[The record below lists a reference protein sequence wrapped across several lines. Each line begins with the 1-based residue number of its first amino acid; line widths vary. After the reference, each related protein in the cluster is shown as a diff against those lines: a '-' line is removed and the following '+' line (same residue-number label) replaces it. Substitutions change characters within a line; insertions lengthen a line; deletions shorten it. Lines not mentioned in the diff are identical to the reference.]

1 MTINQQEITEIQT
14 QLQAGLTA
22 FQGPIETD
30 ADLAQTDQ
38 ALTWVKVKN
47 KFLDKTLKEFTKPHR
62 DAEKIVRDWFRPS
75 LDAGSALEALLK
87 QRIGAYHLAQQAKQT
102 AQLEAARV
110 QFQAG
115 QVEAGRE
122 ALALVPEQAQV
133 KGLSVRTVW
142 QFEVLD
148 PDLVPPGLCSPDVRK
163 IEAQV
168 AAGARDIPGVR
179 VWQGAQVSK
188 RV

>member
-1 MTINQQEITEIQT
+1 MTINQQDIVKLQT

-22 FQGPIETD
+22 FQGTIQDD

-38 ALTWVKVKN
+38 ALTWVKTKT
-47 KFLDKTLKEFTKPHR
+47 KFLAERLKEFTKPHR
-62 DAEKIVRDWFRPS
+62 DAEKTVRDWFRPS

-87 QRIGAYHLAQQAKQT
+87 QRIVAYHLAQQAKQT

-122 ALALVPEQAQV
+122 ALALVPEQATV

-148 PDLVPPGLCSPDVRK
+148 PSLVPANLCSPDATK
-163 IEAQV
+163 ISAQV
-168 AAGARDIPGVR
+168 AAGVRDIPGVR

-188 RV
+188 RC